1 MIRKVFFVFL
11 IAIVSQ
17 TIAGCVDC
25 NCGPI
30 KKIYFTRKGLSLK
43 NMNSSLPQPMVTDT
57 GIIASANYGIQVRL
71 QIEHLTVRKQQ
82 INWGLIQTAQAC
94 KCAGDDFIPKEDIAS
109 VEIFSTN
116 DFDATHP
123 KNTDLSLYFKVR
135 NYKVT
140 TPIAEHI
147 KRLKDSNY
155 IARSAFYD
163 GVFLQTGPTASK
175 KHKFTIRITLS
186 DGRILEAETS
196 EVELS

>member
-1 MIRKVFFVFL
+1 MIKKVLFVFV
-11 IAIVSQ
+11 IALVSQ

-43 NMNSSLPQPMVTDT
+43 NMNSSLPHPMVTDT
-57 GIIASANYGIQVRL
+57 GIISSANYGIHVRL
-71 QIEHLTVRKQQ
+71 LIEHLAVRKQH

-94 KCAGDDFIPKEDIAS
+94 SCAEDDFIPKEGITS
-109 VEIFSTN
+109 VEIFSNN

-123 KNTDLSLYFKVR
+123 KNTDLSLYFKVK

-147 KRLKDSNY
+147 KRLKESSY
-155 IARSAFYD
+155 IAREAFYD
-163 GVFLQTGPTASK
+163 GVFLQNGPTGSK
-175 KHKFTIRITLS
+175 KHKFRVRITLS

-196 EVELS
+196 EVELN

>member
-1 MIRKVFFVFL
+1 MIKKVLFVFV
-11 IAIVSQ
+11 IAVVLQ

-43 NMNSSLPQPMVTDT
+43 NMNSALPLPMVTDT
-57 GIIASANYGIQVRL
+57 GIISSANYGIQVRL
-71 QIEHLTVRKQQ
+71 LTEHLAVRKQK

-94 KCAGDDFIPKEDIAS
+94 SCPEDDFIPKEDIAS
-109 VEIFSTN
+109 VEIFSNN
-116 DFDATHP
+116 DFDAAHP
-123 KNTDLSLYFKVR
+123 KNTDLSLYFKVK

-155 IARSAFYD
+155 IARQAFYD
-163 GVFLQTGPTASK
+163 GVFLQTGPASSK
-175 KHKFTIRITLS
+175 KHKFKVRITLS
-186 DGRILEAETS
+186 DGRILEAETT
-196 EVELS
+196 EVELI

>member
-1 MIRKVFFVFL
+1 MIRKVLFVFL
-11 IAIVSQ
+11 IAVVSQ

-25 NCGPI
+25 NCGPV

-43 NMNSSLPQPMVTDT
+43 NMNSSLPQPMVADT
-57 GIIASANYGIQVRL
+57 GVIASANYGIQVWL
-71 QIEHLTVRKQQ
+71 QIEHLALRKRQ

-94 KCAGDDFIPKEDIAS
+94 SCAEDDFIPKEDILS
-109 VEIFSTN
+109 VEIFSNN

-123 KNTDLSLYFKVR
+123 KNTDLSLYFKVI
-135 NYKVT
+135 NYKVI

-175 KHKFTIRITLS
+175 KHKFRIKITLS
-186 DGRILEAETS
+186 DGRVLEAETN
-196 EVELS
+196 EVELN